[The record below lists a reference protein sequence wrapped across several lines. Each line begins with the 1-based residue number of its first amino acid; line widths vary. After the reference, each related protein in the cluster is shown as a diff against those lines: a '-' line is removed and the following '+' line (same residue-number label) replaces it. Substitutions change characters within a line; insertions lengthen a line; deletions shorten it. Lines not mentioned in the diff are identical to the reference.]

1 VCRLESDQT
10 TPQPVKQPVGVQ
22 PAVVG
27 AVASAVRPR
36 FLSGRRLAIPALL
49 VCLASSF
56 WLWGSYLTTR
66 QSVAKLVGAEPAIVG
81 AMASALRPRYLFSI
95 YGVEEPFGLAVTP
108 RGDRLYVAESGGER
122 LVRVFDANGKQLQ
135 AFAPPDTLPQT
146 RVPVYVALHRSGQVY
161 VTDRFRRSL
170 DVYDAGG
177 NHKGSLAPPFAEGW
191 QPLGVRVDVDS
202 LVITEVTDGKHRV
215 LKTDLQGKPILQYG
229 QEGGTEDPGGLRFP
243 NSAVVDSLGRI
254 YVSDGNNARVQV
266 LDRDGNLLYTI
277 PGFGLPR
284 GLEFDSYQRLHVV
297 DTVNGEVRV
306 FDASG
311 VRPNLLFSFGGT
323 GDDQLNY
330 PNDIAIDDNDRVYIA
345 DRASNRVQVWV
356 Y

>member
-1 VCRLESDQT
+1 
-10 TPQPVKQPVGVQ
+10 
-22 PAVVG
+22 
-27 AVASAVRPR
+27 
-36 FLSGRRLAIPALL
+36 
-49 VCLASSF
+49 
-56 WLWGSYLTTR
+56 
-66 QSVAKLVGAEPAIVG
+66 
-81 AMASALRPRYLFSI
+81 M
-95 YGVEEPFGLAVTP
+95 
-108 RGDRLYVAESGGER
+108 
-122 LVRVFDANGKQLQ
+122 
-135 AFAPPDTLPQT
+135 
-146 RVPVYVALHRSGQVY
+146 
-161 VTDRFRRSL
+161 
-170 DVYDAGG
+170 
-177 NHKGSLAPPFAEGW
+177 
-191 QPLGVRVDVDS
+191 
-202 LVITEVTDGKHRV
+202 ITEVTDGKHRV

-229 QEGGTEDPGGLRFP
+229 QEGGAEDPGGLRFP